1 MMQSTTHVLDSP
13 TFISPIVTCLDDG
26 SRGERYSPY
35 GANSGFYYVRSNHRS
50 KMLFRRMMYAGE
62 IVLSSRSHQEI
73 LTQQL
78 ADLNAL
84 IGLKIKVLNRKD
96 YDFPGGYHFNHVRDD
111 NFMRNFVTGKSN
123 PYIFHMSWTLNKEDK
138 LKYLKQM
145 GMWCV
150 KDSFVGGSD
159 VGKDVFGGCC
169 SIDPIFSCHY
179 RDKPSIKSCASSPPK
194 DKNGLSFW

>member
-1 MMQSTTHVLDSP
+1 
-13 TFISPIVTCLDDG
+13 
-26 SRGERYSPY
+26 
-35 GANSGFYYVRSNHRS
+35 
-50 KMLFRRMMYAGE
+50 MLFRRMMYAGE

-73 LTQQL
+73 LIQQL
-78 ADLNAL
+78 ADLNEL

-145 GMWCV
+145 GMWYV
-150 KDSFVGGSD
+150 NDSFVGEVMWEKMFL
-159 VGKDVFGGCC
+159 VG
-169 SIDPIFSCHY
+169 
-179 RDKPSIKSCASSPPK
+179 AA
-194 DKNGLSFW
+194 LSTPYFRATIVTNRA